1 MYSAGLESI
10 YLLLGGMSGFLSGLL
25 GIGGG
30 VVLLPALLFLLPLVS
45 HARIAP
51 FMATEISMI
60 QVAFASLTGI
70 LAHRPSAHVP
80 LGRLLF
86 WAGSALAGG
95 AMGAVVSWRLPG
107 EILLWIFLAETLLA
121 LTLLLFRSSERH
133 SGEPHPP
140 TRLPAEFLAIFSI
153 GLSSGILGV
162 GGGFLL
168 YPVLTLLFGYPSFVA
183 VGSSLAVM
191 FPMAATAA
199 LTKALV
205 SGGVPHHTMTIV
217 VGALIG
223 SFLGA
228 RFTRRLGGRRI
239 RIFQGFLLLLTA
251 IRLVY
256 ALITRGG
263 Y

>member
-1 MYSAGLESI
+1 MHSAGLEGI
-10 YLLLGGMSGFLSGLL
+10 YLLLGGVSGFLSGLL

-45 HARIAP
+45 HVRIAP

-70 LAHRPSAHVP
+70 IAHRPSAHVP

-95 AMGAVVSWRLPG
+95 AVGAVVSWRLSG
-107 EILLWIFLAETLLA
+107 EIILWIFLAETLLA
-121 LTLLLFRSSERH
+121 FTLLLFRPPERPPGEVH
-133 SGEPHPP
+133 SPP
-140 TRLPAEFLAIFSI
+140 RLPAEFLAIFSI

-205 SGGVPHHTMTIV
+205 SGGVPPHTLTIV
-217 VGALIG
+217 VGALMG

-228 RFTRRLGGRRI
+228 RFTRRLGGKRI
-239 RIFQGFLLLLTA
+239 RIFQGGLLLLTVV
-251 IRLVY
+251 RLLY
-256 ALITRGG
+256 GLLSGG
-263 Y
+263 GE